1 MIYCSFPPSSASR
14 PSFTSQV
21 NLAISQVPVLPDVPD
36 QEDSDEWLNIDAR
49 DFDEMLEKTMASSNV
64 EARRPSDT
72 MDIDEP
78 AKAEDRLASAQAAKL
93 QELATKVEQFV
104 EGEGD
109 IEGARFE
116 E

>member
-1 MIYCSFPPSSASR
+1 
-14 PSFTSQV
+14 
-21 NLAISQVPVLPDVPD
+21 
-36 QEDSDEWLNIDAR
+36 
-49 DFDEMLEKTMASSNV
+49 MASSNV

>member
-1 MIYCSFPPSSASR
+1 
-14 PSFTSQV
+14 
-21 NLAISQVPVLPDVPD
+21 
-36 QEDSDEWLNIDAR
+36 
-49 DFDEMLEKTMASSNV
+49 MASSNV
-64 EARRPSDT
+64 EARKPSDT
-72 MDIDEP
+72 MDVDEP
-78 AKAEDRLASAQAAKL
+78 GAKAEDRLASAQAAKL